1 MTTKEGGTEAATV
14 TGSYDRVGERGL
26 VSVVIP
32 CYNQAHF
39 LGEAIESVL
48 GQTYKRHEIVVV
60 DDGSTDATSEVAGRY
75 SGVRLIRQDNR
86 GLSRSRN
93 AGIEHS
99 EGEYLVFLDA
109 DDRLLPEALR
119 TGVEYLDSHVE
130 CVFAFGHYR
139 FIAQDGSPRAECRPP
154 IHDDYYGSLLRR
166 NFIGMHATVVYR
178 RALFESVGGFDGVLD
193 GCEDYDLYLR
203 AARRFPIYNHARLV
217 AEYRR
222 YDGAMSRDSR
232 RMLRTAIE
240 VLRSQWKYARKSERY
255 REAYK
260 TGMRTWRTAYGIPL
274 AKKVREQASKGNW
287 KRAISGAWTL
297 LRYYPGGLLLVPR
310 GKYWIARELADRDK
324 RLRQRNRKIREL
336 KGTFQEQ
343 QAEIRRLKKQSRDLG
358 EKRRQLRRTTEQ
370 NRRLTRRNQNLERR
384 LQEIEESWSWKLAQ
398 HMGRVRSAM
407 VAKVFHRGQ
416 PGPDPLETAS
426 EQHWRQTGDH

>member
-1 MTTKEGGTEAATV
+1 
-14 TGSYDRVGERGL
+14 VGETGL

-48 GQTYKRHEIVVV
+48 GQTYRRHEIVVI
-60 DDGSTDATSEVAGRY
+60 DDGSTDNTSEVAGRY
-75 SGVRLIRQDNR
+75 GRVHLIRQENR
-86 GLSRSRN
+86 GLSSSRN
-93 AGIEHS
+93 AGIEQS

-119 TGVEYLDSHVE
+119 TGVEHLDSHPE
-130 CVFAFGHYR
+130 CVFVFGHYR
-139 FIAQDGSPRAECRPP
+139 FIAQNGSPLAECRPP

-166 NFIGMHATVVYR
+166 NFIGMHAAVVYR
-178 RALFESVGGFDGVLD
+178 RTLFESVGGFDGVLD

-203 AARRFPIYNHARLV
+203 AALRFPIYNHARLV

-232 RMLRTAIE
+232 RMLKTAIE
-240 VLRSQWKYARKSERY
+240 VLRSQWKYARKTKLY

-274 AKKVREQASKGNW
+274 AKEVREQAREGYW
-287 KRAISGAWTL
+287 KRALSGAWAL

-310 GKYWIARELADRDK
+310 GKYWIARELEDRER

-336 KGTFQEQ
+336 KGAFQEQ
-343 QAEIRRLKKQSRDLG
+343 QAEIKRLKKQSRALG
-358 EKRRQLRRTTEQ
+358 ERCRQLRRATEQ

-384 LQEIEESWSWKLAQ
+384 LQEMEESWSWKLAQ
-398 HMGRVRSAM
+398 RMVRARTAM
-407 VAKVFHRGQ
+407 VAKVFDKGQ
-416 PGPDPLETAS
+416 PGPDPLES
-426 EQHWRQTGDH
+426 DH